1 MIRPAVRRLSKV
13 ITERKTFVS
22 TAVIPESSNHKPW
35 AKTILLGVLSGGM
48 YVLLF
53 AYGDMATKYFTR
65 GSWYAC
71 LPIATAFVFT
81 FVHSAFAA
89 YLLSAVGFE
98 ASNNHKT
105 EPTED

>member
-1 MIRPAVRRLSKV
+1 MP
-13 ITERKTFVS
+13 
-22 TAVIPESSNHKPW
+22 TAAKAESSNHKPW
-35 AKTILLGVLSGGM
+35 AKMILLGVLSAGM

-71 LPIATAFVFT
+71 LPIAAAFVFT
-81 FVHSAFAA
+81 FVHSAFAS

-98 ASNNHKT
+98 AANNHT
-105 EPTED
+105 AEPTED